1 MLDSSTPEFLLN
13 LERVM
18 YLFDKYFP
26 SGHLKRVFKQAF
38 GEKVKKLDQ
47 DKEMAICLSKD
58 KDVASSFLINKS
70 KTKKAKE
77 ATPTT
82 SNTPKKR
89 QPSVSGATPKVP
101 EKKVKK
107 VKTPPKIQIVSSS
120 SSSSASESEEDLE
133 EKLRKYISQGFA
145 N

>member
-1 MLDSSTPEFLLN
+1 
-13 LERVM
+13 M

-58 KDVASSFLINKS
+58 KGAASSFLINRSKKKS
-70 KTKKAKE
+70 KDV
-77 ATPTT
+77 TPSI

-101 EKKVKK
+101 EKKVKQAK
-107 VKTPPKIQIVSSS
+107 PPTPKSSSGSSS
-120 SSSSASESEEDLE
+120 SSEGEEDLE
-133 EKLRKYISQGFA
+133 ERLRKYISQGFA

>member
-13 LERVM
+13 LERIM

-38 GEKVKKLDQ
+38 GEKVGKLGQ

-58 KDVASSFLINKS
+58 KDLASSFMINKS
-70 KTKKAKE
+70 KKKPKE
-77 ATPTT
+77 STPSV

-101 EKKVKK
+101 DKKVKK
-107 VKTPPKIQIVSSS
+107 DEQVVKDVSSGS
-120 SSSSASESEEDLE
+120 SSGSSDSEEDLE
-133 EKLRKYISQGFA
+133 EKLRKYISQGFT